1 MLYFTMVIMF
11 ALKVHLSS
19 SSVLIEGGE
28 GGEEEGSGSTGP
40 GCAAMTV
47 RHAQKQIQFELFSSF
62 PRAS

>member
-28 GGEEEGSGSTGP
+28 EEGSGCTDQ
-40 GCAAMTV
+40 V
-47 RHAQKQIQFELFSSF
+47 VQQ
-62 PRAS
+62 

>member
-40 GCAAMTV
+40 GCAAMTA
-47 RHAQKQIQFELFSSF
+47 RHAQKQI
-62 PRAS
+62 

>member
-28 GGEEEGSGSTGP
+28 GGEGGEEEGSGCTGP
-40 GCAAMTV
+40 GCAAMTA
-47 RHAQKQIQFELFSSF
+47 RHAQKQI
-62 PRAS
+62 